1 MADRKMQVSIE
12 HEVKRQFS
20 RVFRR
25 TDYPLFK
32 KTADYYFR
40 RAATLRRA
48 DIEADDSLKL
58 LIRNIQK
65 RLFIGIGVELLL
77 KALYLRNDF
86 AINKLRDAKAL
97 PFPTPLSRASDND
110 LVDER
115 TYTLNELIDGLP
127 KVGQQFTGFLRGLK
141 IAKVYRNKEGHV
153 VTDHHTFVRS
163 HYADVESAL
172 VGIYERGFAE
182 GLSVRFSLAPNE
194 RAIWKSRPLT
204 TASRPTRARAARAA
218 DAGR

>member
-1 MADRKMQVSIE
+1 MPTSKNPVSIE
-12 HEVKRQFS
+12 QEIKRQFA
-20 RVFRR
+20 RVFRS
-25 TDYPLFK
+25 TDSPLFK

-48 DIEADDSLKL
+48 DIEADVSLTL

-77 KALYLRNDF
+77 KALYLRNGF

-97 PFPTPLSRASDND
+97 PFPTPLSQASNND

-127 KVGQQFTGFLRGLK
+127 KVGQQFTDFLRGLK

-153 VTDHHTFVRS
+153 VTAHHQFVRS

-182 GLSVRFSLAPNE
+182 CLSVQFSLAPNE

-204 TASRPTRARAARAA
+204 TAFKPTRTRAARAA
-218 DAGR
+218 DAKR